1 MGKNAK
7 NQDDKYMK
15 NNKLNNNSNKKE
27 DLTDEPI
34 RIAQIM
40 GKWLGGGVESVV
52 MNYYR
57 HMDRTKIQF
66 DFICDEDSKNIP
78 YEEIEKMG
86 GKVILIPPYQ
96 KVIKYHKE
104 LKKIL
109 KNGNYKIVHSH
120 INTLSVFSLF
130 AAKCAGV
137 PVRIAHSHS
146 TTNKKEFKK
155 NIMKQILR
163 PFSKLFATDY
173 MCCSELAG
181 RWLFG
186 NKEYDKGKVYLLNN
200 AIDVDK
206 FKFDEN
212 IRNAKR
218 QELNIDDNTL
228 VIGHVGRFVEQ
239 KNHRFL
245 IDVFNEVHKQKSNS
259 VLLLVGQGPL
269 MHEIKEKVKKLGLEN
284 YVLFLGQRNDT
295 NELYQAM
302 DLFVLPSLYEGLPVV
317 GIEAQASGLLCLFSD
332 KMTKETK
339 ATQNAEFINL
349 DESNVDIWTKQIL
362 DGFEIYKR
370 KNVNEE
376 IKSAGFDIKEQ
387 AKNLEKYYLKKTSKT
402 IIHIINSKIFSG
414 LESVVCDIIT
424 SDLKEKYKFIYVTQN
439 GPIVDTLK
447 ERKVNYEIIDKMSCK
462 EIKRVIK
469 KYKPIIIHA
478 HDFTASVI
486 CSAVK
491 KNVPLIEH
499 IHNNCPWLKKVCIN
513 SIAFL
518 YAGIKADKILTVS
531 ESIENEYIFSNFIKR
546 KIECIGNPLSRKK
559 ILNNVTERDYE
570 KKYDICCCARLTE
583 PKDPFRFIEIIE
595 KIKLTIP
602 NIKAVWVGD
611 GELKEK
617 MIKTIKEKGLESNLE
632 LVGCQ
637 KNPYKYIAQSRI
649 FVLTSAWEGF
659 GLVAFEALTL
669 GLPCVV
675 SNVGGLVDI
684 VDGTCGKLCKKNE
697 DFENETIKLLSDEKY
712 YEETKDFSIKKSKKI
727 ENIETYIEDV
737 SIIYDFLNRRKI

>member
-66 DFICDEDSKNIP
+66 DFICDEDSTNIP

-186 NKEYDKGKVYLLNN
+186 NKEYDKGNVYLLNN

-339 ATQNAEFINL
+339 ILGTSEFLLLKKSINRWINTIL
-349 DESNVDIWTKQIL
+349 NSYVDLANRNISNEFYNK
-362 DGFEIYKR
+362 
-370 KNVNEE
+370 
-376 IKSAGFDIKEQ
+376 GFDIKTESM
-387 AKNLEKYYLKKTSKT
+387 KLEKIY
-402 IIHIINSKIFSG
+402 I
-414 LESVVCDIIT
+414 ESVKCD
-424 SDLKEKYKFIYVTQN
+424 
-439 GPIVDTLK
+439 G
-447 ERKVNYEIIDKMSCK
+447 
-462 EIKRVIK
+462 
-469 KYKPIIIHA
+469 
-478 HDFTASVI
+478 
-486 CSAVK
+486 
-491 KNVPLIEH
+491 
-499 IHNNCPWLKKVCIN
+499 
-513 SIAFL
+513 
-518 YAGIKADKILTVS
+518 
-531 ESIENEYIFSNFIKR
+531 
-546 KIECIGNPLSRKK
+546 
-559 ILNNVTERDYE
+559 
-570 KKYDICCCARLTE
+570 
-583 PKDPFRFIEIIE
+583 E
-595 KIKLTIP
+595 KI
-602 NIKAVWVGD
+602 
-611 GELKEK
+611 
-617 MIKTIKEKGLESNLE
+617 
-632 LVGCQ
+632 
-637 KNPYKYIAQSRI
+637 
-649 FVLTSAWEGF
+649 
-659 GLVAFEALTL
+659 
-669 GLPCVV
+669 
-675 SNVGGLVDI
+675 
-684 VDGTCGKLCKKNE
+684 
-697 DFENETIKLLSDEKY
+697 
-712 YEETKDFSIKKSKKI
+712 
-727 ENIETYIEDV
+727 
-737 SIIYDFLNRRKI
+737 